1 MNPFNMLKEDHKKVK
16 ALFKEFEETGDKAF
30 KKKEE
35 ISQKVFTELEIHTTI
50 EEEILYPSIEKAADE
65 KETEEL
71 VKEAFAEHAVVK
83 DLIEEMKEMGC
94 EDENFAAKFKVMQE
108 NVEHH
113 IEEEEGELFPK
124 AKKILGD
131 QSEEIG
137 DEMQERKE
145 ELKQEFEEAEDEDD
159 DEEISKKAI

>member
-1 MNPFNMLKEDHKKVK
+1 MNPFTLLKEDHKKVK
-16 ALFKEFEETGDKAF
+16 ALFKEFEETGDRAF

-50 EEEILYPSIEKAADE
+50 EEEILYPSIERAAKE
-65 KETEEL
+65 KDTEEL

-83 DLIEEMKEMGC
+83 DLIDEMKEIGC

-137 DEMQERKE
+137 DEMKERKE
-145 ELKQEFEEAEDEDD
+145 ELKEEFEDAEEDE
-159 DEEISKKAI
+159 ELSKKAI